1 MIRPMKERGVIMRF
15 CELLAQYMDTLNCT
29 GKELAELSNISS
41 SVISRYKTGERV
53 PSPDSTIV
61 ASLARAISTIA
72 SSKQLDGMS
81 EPEIMARFTD
91 ALLINYINYEDFV
104 QKFNLL
110 YSELNLSMKSIALY
124 TNYDIS
130 FLYRIK
136 SGERRVSDLCTF
148 SDKIAEYLVHEFSD
162 SENKEKI
169 AALIGKN
176 LHGLTTS
183 SDYYN
188 AIHKWLLENHRKN
201 P

>member
-1 MIRPMKERGVIMRF
+1 MRF
-15 CELLAQYMDTLNCT
+15 SELLAQYMDTLNCT
-29 GKELAELSNISS
+29 GKELAELSNLSS

-61 ASLARAISTIA
+61 ASLAKAISLIA
-72 SSKQLDGMS
+72 EAKHLEGMG
-81 EPEIMARFTD
+81 EAEVLKRFTD
-91 ALLINYINYEDFV
+91 ALLTNYINYEEFV
-104 QKFNLL
+104 HKFNLL

-148 SDKIAEYLVHEFSD
+148 SHKITEYLVHEFTGTES
-162 SENKEKI
+162 KEKL
-169 AALIGKN
+169 AGLIGKIP
-176 LHGLTTS
+176 GELTSTT
-183 SDYYN
+183 DYYN
-188 AIHKWLLENHRKN
+188 AIHKWLLVHHAKN